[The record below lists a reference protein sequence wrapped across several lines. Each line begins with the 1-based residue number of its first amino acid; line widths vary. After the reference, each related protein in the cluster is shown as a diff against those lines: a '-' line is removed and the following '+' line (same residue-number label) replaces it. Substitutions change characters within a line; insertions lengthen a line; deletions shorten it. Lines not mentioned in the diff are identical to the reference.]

1 MQNKRHWHVMIELLR
16 SRPHAIG
23 AEIGV
28 FRGVF
33 AERLLR
39 SLPGI
44 TKYYCVD
51 PWEHYE
57 GHLQILV
64 PRSLQIRVPPQRAFK
79 IFKAATKA
87 FEKKIVVVRK
97 MSQDALADVPDESLD
112 WVFIDANHAY
122 EYAKPDIIG
131 WSKKVKIGGIISGHD
146 YHDHNRKRRPVPFGV
161 GKAVKELIPDYKVE
175 VNTWYTVKETESW
188 ISLAT

>member
-1 MQNKRHWHVMIELLR
+1 MQNKRHWHVMINLLR

-33 AERLLR
+33 AEKLLR
-39 SLPGI
+39 NLSGI

-57 GHLQILV
+57 DHLQILV
-64 PRSLQIRVPPQRAFK
+64 PASMQVRVPPQRALQICK
-79 IFKAATKA
+79 KYIRPYR
-87 FEKKIVVVRK
+87 EKVVIIRK
-97 MSQDALADVPDESLD
+97 MSQDALIDVPDESLD

-122 EYAKPDIIG
+122 VYAKEDIIG

-146 YHDHNRKRRPVPFGV
+146 YHDNKRGRRPVPFGV
-161 GKAVKELIPDYKVE
+161 GKAVKELVPDYEVE
-175 VNTWYTVKETESW
+175 RNTWYTVKETDTW
-188 ISLAT
+188 IRV